1 MIFHCTTTLR
11 DPPLEPLIQ
20 GFSPLRPRI
29 PFLQHPSNDFKF
41 HHPSKGS
48 PLALSVQGQHSPMEH
63 PHATPHPV
71 APLSPPLPGQH
82 LLFPPLHAAHRAG
95 EAVLSAPRPRTA
107 PGLHAALPPRGSPD
121 PHTDPTRPGALS
133 GAAREK
139 FKKCEGNCCVSRRK
153 VSFCLIIL
161 RGIGESSVG
170 FLFFPFF
177 SLFPLLNADN

>member
-1 MIFHCTTTLR
+1 MNHSSKGFHLCVQEFHSCSTHQTILNSTTHPR
-11 DPPLEPLIQ
+11 VPPL
-20 GFSPLRPRI
+20 
-29 PFLQHPSNDFKF
+29 HC
-41 HHPSKGS
+41 
-48 PLALSVQGQHSPMEH
+48 LSRDNTAPWNTPMLL
-63 PHATPHPV
+63 PILV
-71 APLSPPLPGQH
+71 PLSALPSRVNTF
-82 LLFPPLHAAHRAG
+82 LFPPLHAAHRAG
-95 EAVLSAPRPRTA
+95 EAGLSAPRPRTA